1 MNKPIIIIGN
11 GGHASVLTEIILAQG
26 EKILGFTAPTL
37 EKNGFSLP
45 YLGIDEII
53 QSYPATDIELVLGL
67 WMIQLSP
74 LREKIY
80 NHFRVKGYQ
89 FKSIIHPSSIIAPSV
104 KLGHGIQI
112 MAGSIVQTNTTIADN
127 TIINTGALID
137 HDCQIESHIHIAPGT
152 KISGNVHI
160 QEGTHIG
167 TGATVIQG
175 IHIGENCL
183 IGAGAVVVKNIK
195 SNVKVFG
202 VPAKE
207 VELYEA
213 VAKNNRD

>member
-11 GGHASVLTEIILAQG
+11 GGHASVLAEILLAQG
-26 EKILGFTAPTL
+26 EKILGFTAPTI
-37 EKNGFSLP
+37 EKNFFSLP

-53 QSYPATDIELVLGL
+53 QNYQVSDVELVLGL
-67 WMIQLSP
+67 GMIQPTP
-74 LREKIY
+74 LREKIF
-80 NHFRVKGYQ
+80 NHFRDKGYQ
-89 FKSIIHPSSIIAPSV
+89 FKSVIHPSAIIAPSV

-112 MAGSIVQTNTTIADN
+112 MAGAIVQTNTTIADN

-137 HDCQIESHIHIAPGT
+137 HDCHIGPQIHIAPGT

-167 TGATVIQG
+167 TGATIIQG
-175 IHIGENCL
+175 IHIGTNCL

-195 SNVKVFG
+195 NNVKAFG

-207 VELYEA
+207 V
-213 VAKNNRD
+213 